1 MINKNNSQR
10 DYNMDLLRILASLM
24 VIVIHVSAYNFLDT
38 PTKSIEWLSYDM
50 YDSIVR
56 SAVPIFLMISGAFFL
71 NDKIQNN
78 LKKLYTKNIFKL
90 VLVFVIWS
98 FIYATFC
105 VFTKRIDSN
114 NFLGS
119 IIA

>member
-1 MINKNNSQR
+1 MFDILYYRGWFVMINKNNSQR

-71 NDKIQNN
+71 KNYILKIFLNWFWYLLFGLLYMLHFVFL
-78 LKKLYTKNIFKL
+78 LKELI
-90 VLVFVIWS
+90 VI
-98 FIYATFC
+98 TF
-105 VFTKRIDSN
+105 
-114 NFLGS
+114 
-119 IIA
+119 

>member
-78 LKKLYTKNIFKL
+78 LKKLYTKNIFKKIFL
-90 VLVFVIWS
+90 NWFWYLLFGLLYMLHFVFLLKELIVI
-98 FIYATFC
+98 TF
-105 VFTKRIDSN
+105 
-114 NFLGS
+114 
-119 IIA
+119 

>member
-24 VIVIHVSAYNFLDT
+24 VIVIHVSTYNFLDT

-98 FIYATFC
+98 FIYG
-105 VFTKRIDSN
+105 
-114 NFLGS
+114 LYLL
-119 IIA
+119 

>member
-90 VLVFVIWS
+90 VLVFGLLYMLHFVFLLKELIVI
-98 FIYATFC
+98 TF
-105 VFTKRIDSN
+105 
-114 NFLGS
+114 
-119 IIA
+119 